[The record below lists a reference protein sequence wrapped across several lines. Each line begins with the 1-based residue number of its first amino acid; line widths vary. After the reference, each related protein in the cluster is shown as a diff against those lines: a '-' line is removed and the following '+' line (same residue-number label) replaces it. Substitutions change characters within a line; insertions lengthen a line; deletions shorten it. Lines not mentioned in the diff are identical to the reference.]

1 MHIAFIGTGLMGSR
15 MTKHLIEQG
24 HTVTAYNRTAEK
36 LEPLREAGV
45 TIAATAADAIAATD
59 ATITMLSNAEAIR
72 DVLLENETRPALN
85 GKTIIQMATIAPQQS
100 RDLQTEIEAA
110 GGYYIECPVLGSLP
124 EAEKGTLILMVGA
137 TPEQFQQ
144 WQPLISCFGEKPRL
158 IGPVG
163 HAAAIKLAMNQ
174 LIASLTA
181 AFSLSLG
188 FAQRE
193 GLNID
198 TFMDILRES
207 ALYAPTFDKKLDK
220 MLNRDFHN
228 PNFPVQH
235 LLKDIDLFLD
245 EAQQIGLN
253 TSILEGVR
261 PLIETALNSANEPED
276 YSALYTSVNPPH

>member
-1 MHIAFIGTGLMGSR
+1 MHIAFIGTGLMGNR
-15 MTKHLIEQG
+15 MAKRLIESGHHLI
-24 HTVTAYNRTAEK
+24 AYNRTAERTT
-36 LEPLREAGV
+36 PLKEAGAEV
-45 TIAATAADAIAATD
+45 AATAADAISSAEVV
-59 ATITMLSNAEAIR
+59 ITMLTDAEAIESM
-72 DVLLENETRPALN
+72 LLNQDTHTALS

-100 RDLQTEIEAA
+100 RDLQAAIEAA
-110 GGYYIECPVLGSLP
+110 GGRYLESPVLGSLP
-124 EAEKGTLILMVGA
+124 EAEAGTLILMVGA
-137 TPEQFQQ
+137 TPEQFKQ
-144 WQPLISCFGEKPRL
+144 WQPLLTILGSNPRL

-188 FAQRE
+188 FVQRE

-198 TFMDILRES
+198 SFMEIVRES

-220 MLNRDFHN
+220 MLSRNFSN

-235 LLKDIDLFLD
+235 LLKDVDLFLD
-245 EAQQIGLN
+245 EANQIGLN

-261 PLIETALNSANEPED
+261 PLIEQALNSSNEAED
-276 YSALYTSVNPPH
+276 YSALYKSVNPLH